1 MRMGRGGVPVTA
13 RFKVH
18 RQTNSSD
25 GPAPAWIFTGATGL
39 LSLITVPALPLSRR
53 QTSGPTDAAASLL
66 PALGT
71 ESDGNGGT
79 GGGCEGSGGSG
90 EGWGGTG
97 KGPGCGGTG
106 KGSGWGGTGNG
117 SGWGGCGS
125 GAGGCG
131 SGG

>member
-1 MRMGRGGVPVTA
+1 MRARHGRPSPQ
-13 RFKVH
+13 R
-18 RQTNSSD
+18 
-25 GPAPAWIFTGATGL
+25 PAFRP
-39 LSLITVPALPLSRR
+39 PLSRR

-71 ESDGNGGT
+71 ESDGNGGP

-125 GAGGCG
+125 GARGCR
-131 SGG
+131 SAEHT